1 MFLKVFTAVTSVV
14 RKVSNDLHY
23 KSHSHWVN
31 KRGAHYVRVVFDIRT
46 KFGNED
52 PKSDFQEKVLVFQF
66 SKEGMRLVPDYDPR
80 EKGEG

>member
-1 MFLKVFTAVTSVV
+1 
-14 RKVSNDLHY
+14 
-23 KSHSHWVN
+23 VN